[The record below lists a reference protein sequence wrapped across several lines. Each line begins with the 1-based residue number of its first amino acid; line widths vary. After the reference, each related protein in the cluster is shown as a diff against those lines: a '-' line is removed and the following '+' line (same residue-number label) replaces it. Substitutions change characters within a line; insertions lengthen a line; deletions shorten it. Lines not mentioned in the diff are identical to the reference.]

1 MHTFRAVVGDPQQWI
16 TAIEMKAGRH
26 AEFQKT
32 GEEEVENRWGEPLNV
47 RFASKESIPGIKRG
61 MKSLYQSTIEKRD
74 SRSGPQFIIQ
84 LIFPHFQISFSPNT
98 LNLHVYVKNL
108 DW

>member
-61 MKSLYQSTIEKRD
+61 MKSLYQSTIEKKGLEIWAQIHHPID
-74 SRSGPQFIIQ
+74 LTAFPE
-84 LIFPHFQISFSPNT
+84 IF
-98 LNLHVYVKNL
+98 
-108 DW
+108 